1 MWNQR
6 LEESNSDFLLIVT
19 GSTWK
24 VSSETMKKKFQDK
37 LLGMTRMVTE
47 GAEST
52 DITKVL
58 CT

>member
-6 LEESNSDFLLIVT
+6 LKESNSDFLLIVT
-19 GSTWK
+19 GSIWK
-24 VSSETMKKKFQDK
+24 VSSETMKKKFQDE

-47 GAEST
+47 RVESN

>member
-19 GSTWK
+19 GSIWK

-37 LLGMTRMVTE
+37 LLEMTRVVTE
-47 GAEST
+47 GAESN